1 MWKSTQLKKLRTSA
15 FKIVRLVGFTRE
27 KHLITF
33 TKMKTMIDAK
43 LLPIGRIARKT
54 ETVSGSMIL
63 REEEASVNIIPGRNW
78 KVTPVRCSE
87 GYGAPHPTLRR

>member
-1 MWKSTQLKKLRTSA
+1 M
-15 FKIVRLVGFTRE
+15 RLVGFTRE
-27 KHLITF
+27 KHRDHVYEDEDDDRCEAITNQENCE
-33 TKMKTMIDAK
+33 KQ
-43 LLPIGRIARKT
+43 T
-54 ETVSGSMIL
+54 ETVNGSMIL